1 MKIHNRI
8 WKVILVSKTNKFLLL
23 VDLKDIKVTMDEPVK
38 HEDNEPYNEENNE
51 QQNIKE
57 ESKSEQEVE
66 LEEPDSPKS
75 VRENPPELDMF
86 IDDPIQDLGEG
97 EDHKSVQEEDKK
109 SDSAPSVRF
118 NAPSVGSDD
127 EADMN
132 VDMPKDEPRPEY
144 EEEIIG
150 HEDHFSEQDDS
161 ELPIDEYFR
170 KMLWKMVDS
179 LVVRTEERIELMAN
193 LEQSKQKWILWGK
206 QKAKVANK
214 NLDGRK
220 GWNVDKKKVSIRSDL
235 EDVFRSHDEAN
246 KNTNIDD
253 IFEVEIRVPKKSYL
267 DTKSD
272 DDVIVP
278 LNLAIFQN
286 IHTPIV
292 NQAKII
298 NRAFI
303 HLFFRK
309 LELLK
314 HLENLRKIMFCS
326 QGDLISN
333 FTDLLFRKDVE
344 SSVRDP
350 FQINNQLDMAIRTSL
365 DEKHPLKDKFYFT
378 SKQNQIWG
386 ITAFNMEEHFDI
398 HYKVDYPLTL
408 VFDEQGMMKYNK
420 IFFFLIRLRRFNDL
434 LKIIWNFTNSADLR
448 KSPLSIYNKIRKVQ
462 LLRQKMQHFVNNLM
476 QYIMNEVIYKLWRKF
491 NQNLNNIIRFE
502 DILILHKEYLNVAL
516 DK

>member
-1 MKIHNRI
+1 M
-8 WKVILVSKTNKFLLL
+8 
-23 VDLKDIKVTMDEPVK
+23 KDIQLTIDEPIK
-38 HEDNEPYNEENNE
+38 NEGNEIDKGENAE
-51 QQNIKE
+51 PQTMKE
-57 ESKSEQEVE
+57 ESKSVQDVE
-66 LEEPDSPKS
+66 AEEPDSPRS

-86 IDDPIQDLGEG
+86 IDDDPAQDLGEG
-97 EDHKSVQEEDKK
+97 EDHKSAHEEDKK

-118 NAPSVGSDD
+118 NARSVGSDD

-132 VDMPKDEPRPEY
+132 VDMPKEETKVEY

-150 HEDHFSEQDDS
+150 QEDHISEEFDPD
-161 ELPIDEYFR
+161 LPIDEYLS
-170 KMLWKMVDS
+170 KMLWKMADS
-179 LVVRTEERIELMAN
+179 SVVRTEERIELMAN

-206 QKAKVANK
+206 QKAKGASK
-214 NLDGRK
+214 NFDGRK

-235 EDVFRSHDEAN
+235 EDVFRSYEEAKN
-246 KNTNIDD
+246 KNNKNEE
-253 IFEVEIRVPKKSYL
+253 IFEFEIRVPKKSYL
-267 DTKSD
+267 ETKRN

-333 FTDLLFRKDVE
+333 FTDLLFRRDAE
-344 SSVRDP
+344 SSVKDP

-378 SKQNQIWG
+378 SKQNHIWG
-386 ITAFNMEEHFDI
+386 ITAFNMEEHFEI
-398 HYKVDYPLTL
+398 HYK
-408 VFDEQGMMKYNK
+408 
-420 IFFFLIRLRRFNDL
+420 
-434 LKIIWNFTNSADLR
+434 
-448 KSPLSIYNKIRKVQ
+448 
-462 LLRQKMQHFVNNLM
+462 
-476 QYIMNEVIYKLWRKF
+476 
-491 NQNLNNIIRFE
+491 
-502 DILILHKEYLNVAL
+502 
-516 DK
+516 